1 MEGCSTVARLRGDKG
16 IARSPTLEEF
26 LEDVSQSPHPELQNG
41 GPPSARNTQ
50 DIGGVDTSLP
60 PPLESAGPLQ
70 RSDAGLEGIQVSTR
84 NATAKKNQGSEM
96 SSPTRSTGS
105 QVPVLNAVEAEE
117 NSWSDPCL
125 LNDRVDLST
134 TIVNLAEEFRRV
146 SFGHHEASSPSTIN
160 CKREA
165 RPAVPRQQEE
175 PKAVGCS
182 EVNSEPGSNQCDSAE
197 GSKAAS
203 LRTSSPFLGE
213 PVARKDKDG
222 TIEERV
228 GALATALRNVFASED
243 FAPLGP
249 AKTWPK
255 MIAEVLTT
263 AQWQGRPNCMEVEP
277 AAIAM
282 AEQLLKLQGKPC
294 NTASQSE
301 EGLRVKGPIRE
312 ALAEQLQWEEKL
324 EKELHMV
331 RLHQQRLAK
340 EIACAKARR
349 QQMEKEHIDF
359 VPFAAQELEQA
370 MKQMEQNRRAPESLR
385 RLVASTGARTPPQR
399 RKTVK
404 NRTTARLPQE
414 TFGRVVV

>member
-1 MEGCSTVARLRGDKG
+1 MEGDKG

-175 PKAVGCS
+175 PKAV
-182 EVNSEPGSNQCDSAE
+182 NSEPGSNQCDSAE

-222 TIEERV
+222 TIE
-228 GALATALRNVFASED
+228 ASED